1 MVQDRTYW
9 RLADDTRLVEEARD
23 SGGELSIALGE
34 RLQDTLRECER
45 LGGRETHDRYENENL
60 LATIVVMRA
69 EIKALEDQ
77 VSDLLGLEK

>member
-1 MVQDRTYW
+1 MVHDRDYW
-9 RLADDTRLVEEARD
+9 RAVTDTRLVEEARD
-23 SGGELSIALGE
+23 SGHELAIALGE

-45 LGGRETHDRYENENL
+45 LGGRETHDRHENENL

-77 VSDLLGLEK
+77 ISDLLGME